1 MESSFE
7 VTFLPYEKRIKV
19 PAGTNLLRAANLVGI
34 YLKSVC
40 GGEGTC
46 GKCEVIVRQG
56 DVKVTQGLPDAKLPD
71 GGKRVLA
78 CQSEISRDVVVEV
91 PRRSVTE
98 EGEEEK
104 ILVDSLEFGS
114 AEVCPCRAGANGEA
128 EIGPI
133 LTQKFHLEMS
143 APTLDDTTA
152 DRERFLKV
160 LEGQTG
166 EGEVRMGLD
175 AVQSLAKGLRQGNW
189 NATATVSRV
198 KSMPEVL
205 KVDPGDTRKEHYG
218 LAVDIGTTTVVAELV
233 DMNTCQ
239 SLGTRASHNPQIAYG
254 EDVISRIIFAC
265 NRGGEQ
271 TLQESVVETV
281 NKLVHALCT
290 EAGIDRRDITAMVC
304 AGNTTMTHLLLGL
317 PPCNIRMEP
326 YIPVVNQYPTVP
338 AKEIGIAIH
347 PNGIVF
353 CIPGVSGYVGGDITS
368 GVVYTDL
375 AESDELTLFM
385 DLGTN
390 GEMVLG
396 NRDWLTCCSASVGP
410 AFEGGGIHWG
420 MRATAGA
427 IEKVVWDEAGSDLRY
442 ETIGGKS
449 PKGICGSGLIDILG
463 TFLLNGVIDQQGRF
477 FPEKAGRRLRERDG
491 SKEYIIAFKDE
502 TDLQEDITITQED
515 ILNVVRS
522 KAAVYAAATTMIH
535 AMGLTLQEVGRV
547 LVAGGFGT
555 YLDIEKAV
563 LIGLLPDLPLDRFR
577 FVGNSSL
584 KGARRTLLC
593 GNYLNKALEISRAMT
608 YLELSVYPGY
618 MDEYMAAMFLPHT
631 NMSDFPNVAK
641 KIQTL

>member
-1 MESSFE
+1 MKSSFE
-7 VTFLPYEKRIKV
+7 VTFLPYERRIKV
-19 PAGTNLLRAANLVGI
+19 PTGTNLLRAANLVGI

-40 GGEGTC
+40 GGAGTC
-46 GKCEVIVRQG
+46 GKCELIVRKG
-56 DVKVTQGLPDAKLPD
+56 GVKTLQAMPDADLPD

-78 CQSEISRDVVVEV
+78 CQSEVSGDVVVEV

-104 ILVDSLEFGS
+104 ILGNSLEFGS
-114 AEVCPCRAGANGEA
+114 AEVCPCGAGPNGEA
-128 EIGPI
+128 AIGPV

-143 APTLDDTTA
+143 GPTLEDTTA

-175 AVQSLAKGLRQGNW
+175 AVRSLAMGLRQGNW
-189 NATATVSRV
+189 KATATVSRV
-198 KSMPEVL
+198 NSMPEVL
-205 KVDPGDTRKEHYG
+205 KVDPGDTREKHYG

-239 SLGTRASHNPQIAYG
+239 SLGTRASHNLQIGYG
-254 EDVISRIIFAC
+254 EDVISRIVFAC

-326 YIPVVNQYPTVP
+326 YIPVVNQYPTVA

-353 CIPGVSGYVGGDITS
+353 CIPGISSYVGGDITS

-410 AFEGGGIHWG
+410 AFEGGGIRWG

-427 IEKVVWDEAGSDLRY
+427 IEKVIWDQGRNDLRY
-442 ETIGGKS
+442 ETIGGNR

-477 FPEKAGRRLRERDG
+477 FPDKAGRRLRERDG

-502 TDLQEDITITQED
+502 TDLGEDITITQED
-515 ILNVVRS
+515 ILNVIRS
-522 KAAVYAAATTMIH
+522 KAAVYAAAMTMVH
-535 AMGLTLQEVGRV
+535 TMGLSIQEVARV

-584 KGARRTLLC
+584 KGARRVLLC
-593 GNYLNKALEISRAMT
+593 GNYRNKALTISRAMT

-641 KIQTL
+641 KMQTV